1 MVFKHSNDNKK
12 NVNIHVH
19 EKKIGTKIEQTNKTL
34 KIHTLSQEITYKL
47 FKVFISSYSS
57 IGNKSTEVHN

>member
-1 MVFKHSNDNKK
+1 MK
-12 NVNIHVH
+12 
-19 EKKIGTKIEQTNKTL
+19 KKIGTKIEQTNKTL

>member
-1 MVFKHSNDNKK
+1 M
-12 NVNIHVH
+12 IVH

-34 KIHTLSQEITYKL
+34 KVIYWIHTLSQEITYKL